1 MLDVTFPF
9 VLNID
14 TALNVA
20 NEMMTSEI
28 IEPDDVVIVASNIDD
43 LIENFKENRQ
53 LMDVPG
59 DHVAETSFEVT
70 DKSRALF

>member
-9 VLNID
+9 VLNMD

-28 IEPDDVVIVASNIDD
+28 IEPDDIVVVASNIHE
-43 LIENFKENRQ
+43 LVEMFKENRQ
-53 LMDVPG
+53 LMEVPG
-59 DHVAETSFEVT
+59 NFSGVEV
-70 DKSRALF
+70 L